1 MRSVRVQ
8 DHAANAGA
16 DFCDDERG
24 QGAGQRHPRRQDG
37 VSFDGVAEG
46 THRKIG
52 QKTVEGLE
60 NDKERENKSSVRH
73 VDILCN
79 RRACSRR
86 RGIPNNYQDSA

>member
-24 QGAGQRHPRRQDG
+24 QGAGQRHPCRQDG

-46 THRKIG
+46 AHRKIG
-52 QKTVEGLE
+52 QKTVEGLK
-60 NDKERENKSSVRH
+60 NDEERENKSSVRH

-79 RRACSRR
+79 RRARCGPR
-86 RGIPNNYQDSA
+86 